1 MNDSEMENEW
11 RDRFK
16 SNFSENQLNRRSTI
30 QLASGVQ
37 VIYHTLI
44 GLTAVAK
51 QNVEKFEKDSEN
63 FYKLDG
69 DLKEAADVKESTAIN
84 ARTFIAENPDYAI
97 EHFELSSSDK
107 ISITELAPKIFR

>member
-44 GLTAVAK
+44 GLAAVAK
-51 QNVEKFEKDSEN
+51 QNVEKYDKDPAN

-69 DLKEAADVKESTAIN
+69 DLKQAADEKETTAVN
-84 ARTFIAENPDYAI
+84 A
-97 EHFELSSSDK
+97 
-107 ISITELAPKIFR
+107 